1 MRTNLRETVS
11 CYFSRNKNQTCALST
26 KNFLIE
32 SVSDDND
39 VIKGAVV
46 LGWGRQISENLGL
59 TIGIKARTIITCH

>member
-1 MRTNLRETVS
+1 MLTNLRETVS

-46 LGWGRQISENLGL
+46 LGWGRQISENSEEPSSLL
-59 TIGIKARTIITCH
+59 TEQQTEN

>member
-1 MRTNLRETVS
+1 MLTNLRETVS

-46 LGWGRQISENLGL
+46 LGWGRQISENSEELSSLL
-59 TIGIKARTIITCH
+59 TEQQTEN

>member
-1 MRTNLRETVS
+1 MRTNFRETVS

-46 LGWGRQISENLGL
+46 LGWGRQISENSEELSSLL
-59 TIGIKARTIITCH
+59 TEQQTEN

>member
-46 LGWGRQISENLGL
+46 LGWGRQISENSEELSSLL
-59 TIGIKARTIITCH
+59 TEQQTEN